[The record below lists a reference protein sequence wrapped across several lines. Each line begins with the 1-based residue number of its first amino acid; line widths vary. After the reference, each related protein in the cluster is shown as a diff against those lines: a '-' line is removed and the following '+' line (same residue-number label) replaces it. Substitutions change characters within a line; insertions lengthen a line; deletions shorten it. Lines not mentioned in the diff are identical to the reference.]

1 MKSIIKL
8 ILSFFL
14 ILGSA
19 DIFACDY
26 PEKISIPDGNSATKL
41 EMVTAMNNVKTWV
54 KAIQDFQSCIEKEEQ
69 SSLALL
75 KINKELTPEMTKNIQ
90 DLTTRK
96 FNASAEDMEETSAK
110 FNAQVRV
117 FNAKGN

>member
-19 DIFACDY
+19 SIFACDY

-41 EMVTAMNNVKTWV
+41 EMVTTMNNVKAWV
-54 KAIQDFQSCIEKEEQ
+54 KAIEDYQICIEKEEQ

-75 KINKELTPEMTKNIQ
+75 KINGELTPEVTTNVQ

-96 FNASAEDMEETSAK
+96 FNAAVEDLEKTSAE
-110 FNAQVRV
+110 FNAQVRA

>member
-41 EMVTAMNNVKTWV
+41 EMVTAMNNVKAYN
-54 KAIQDFQSCIEKEEQ
+54 KAIEDFQSCIEKEEQ

-75 KINKELTPEMTKNIQ
+75 KINKQFTKEVGTNIQ
-90 DLTTRK
+90 ELTTRK
-96 FNASAEDMEETSAK
+96 FDAADKDKEKTSAE

>member
-8 ILSFFL
+8 MLSFFL

-41 EMVTAMNNVKTWV
+41 EMVTTMNYVKAWV
-54 KAIQDFQSCIEKEEQ
+54 KA
-69 SSLALL
+69 
-75 KINKELTPEMTKNIQ
+75 
-90 DLTTRK
+90 RK
-96 FNASAEDMEETSAK
+96 FNASADDMEETSAK

>member
-19 DIFACDY
+19 SIFACDY

-41 EMVTAMNNVKTWV
+41 EMVTTMNNVKAWV
-54 KAIQDFQSCIEKEEQ
+54 KAIEDYQICIEKEEQ

-75 KINKELTPEMTKNIQ
+75 KINGELTREVTTNVQ

-96 FNASAEDMEETSAK
+96 FNAAVEDLEKTSAE
-110 FNAQVRV
+110 FNAQVRA

>member
-19 DIFACDY
+19 SIFACDY
-26 PEKISIPDGNSATKL
+26 PEKVSIPDGDSATKK
-41 EMVTAMNNVKTWV
+41 EMVTTMNNVKTYN
-54 KAIQDFQSCIEKEEQ
+54 KAIEDFQSCIEKEEQ

-75 KINKELTPEMTKNIQ
+75 KINGELTPELTKKIQ
-90 DLTTRK
+90 DLTSRK
-96 FNASAEDMEETSAK
+96 YNAAVEDMEKTSAN
-110 FNAQVRV
+110 FNAQVRA
-117 FNAKGN
+117 FNAKSN

>member
-19 DIFACDY
+19 SIFACDY

-41 EMVTAMNNVKTWV
+41 EMVTTMNNVKAWV
-54 KAIQDFQSCIEKEEQ
+54 KAIEDYQICIEKEEQ

-75 KINKELTPEMTKNIQ
+75 KINGELTPEVTTNVQ

-96 FNASAEDMEETSAK
+96 FNAAVEDMEKTSAE
-110 FNAQVRV
+110 FNAQVRA

>member
-8 ILSFFL
+8 MLSFFL

-41 EMVTAMNNVKTWV
+41 EMVTTMNNVKAWV
-54 KAIQDFQSCIEKEEQ
+54 KAIEDYQICIEKEEQ

-75 KINKELTPEMTKNIQ
+75 KINGELTPEVTTNIQ

-96 FNASAEDMEETSAK
+96 FNAAVEDMEKTSAE
-110 FNAQVRV
+110 FNTQVRA
-117 FNAKGN
+117 FNAKDN

>member
-8 ILSFFL
+8 ILSCFL
-14 ILGSA
+14 ILGSV

>member
-8 ILSFFL
+8 MLSFFL